1 LFGDSVLRQV
11 RSSIDDAL
19 FNVPLAVVQADTTG
33 YSTLNLLGIEK
44 EDNGTLKVDKSKL
57 EEKILG
63 NLDAFADLFVDTD
76 GFNNGG
82 ALPNT
87 PGFYTDTTADAGLA
101 DKLDRAI
108 ERMFGTSAGPSG
120 TVLKGLFD
128 AKNQTLNDAI
138 KRLGD
143 QIEDKQYYLE
153 KYEAQ
158 LVMKFAK
165 LEDVMGG
172 LNAKGA
178 ALQQA
183 LVGMI

>member
-1 LFGDSVLRQV
+1 
-11 RSSIDDAL
+11 
-19 FNVPLAVVQADTTG
+19 
-33 YSTLNLLGIEK
+33 
-44 EDNGTLKVDKSKL
+44 
-57 EEKILG
+57 
-63 NLDAFADLFVDTD
+63 
-76 GFNNGG
+76 
-82 ALPNT
+82 
-87 PGFYTDTTADAGLA
+87 
-101 DKLDRAI
+101 LDRAI